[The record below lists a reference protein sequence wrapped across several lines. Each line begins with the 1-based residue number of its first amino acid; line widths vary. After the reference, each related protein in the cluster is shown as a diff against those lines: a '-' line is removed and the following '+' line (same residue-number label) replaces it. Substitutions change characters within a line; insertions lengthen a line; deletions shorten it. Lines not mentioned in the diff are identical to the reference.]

1 MFVAHLIPLS
11 SPQIN
16 HKETLQTLRVGW
28 VTGHTNYG
36 AMRIE
41 IKTKKAA

>member
-1 MFVAHLIPLS
+1 MFMEHLMPSS

-16 HKETLQTLRVGW
+16 HKETLQKLGLGW